1 MITTIPN
8 IITMF
13 RIATVPVLIVL
24 LHDLQYGWA
33 FLVFLISGI
42 SDGLDG
48 FIAKRF
54 NMASELGAILDPLA
68 DKALI
73 FSSYLMLMILGD
85 LPFWLFLTV
94 IFRDVLILVGSLIY
108 VAFNGQ
114 VKMAPSYLS
123 KLNTFMQISLVV
135 AILAQKTFGLN
146 YSTFTDYLIY
156 ATFITTILSGV
167 HYVWVWVVKE
177 EIEMVEGGKDNPT
190 ASNKTGRTD

>member
-13 RIATVPVLIVL
+13 RIATVPVLIL
-24 LHDLQYGWA
+24 FLHDQNYGWA
-33 FLVFLISGI
+33 FTVFLIAGI
-42 SDGLDG
+42 SDALDG

-54 NMASELGAILDPLA
+54 DMASELGAILDPLA

-94 IFRDVLILVGSLIY
+94 VFRDVLILAGSLIY

-123 KLNTFMQISLVV
+123 KLNTFTQIFLVV
-135 AILAQKTFGLN
+135 AILAQKTFGLD
-146 YSTFTDYLIY
+146 YTSFTDYLIY

-167 HYVWVWVVKE
+167 HYVWVWAVKE
-177 EIEMVEGGKDNPT
+177 EIEMVDSANDDRN
-190 ASNKTGRTD
+190 ASKNR

>member
-13 RIATVPVLIVL
+13 RIATVPVLILL
-24 LHDLQYGWA
+24 LHDQQYGWA
-33 FLVFLISGI
+33 FLVFLVSGI

-54 NMASELGAILDPLA
+54 DMASELGAILDPLA

-73 FSSYLMLMILGD
+73 FSSYLMLMLLGD

-94 IFRDVLILVGSLIY
+94 IFRDVLILAGSLIY

-123 KLNTFMQISLVV
+123 KLNTFMQIALVV
-135 AILAQKTFGLN
+135 NILAQKTFGLD
-146 YSTFTDYLIY
+146 YPSFTNYLIY

-177 EIEMVEGGKDNPT
+177 EIEMVDNVNDDPNIPKD
-190 ASNKTGRTD
+190 SRRD

>member
-1 MITTIPN
+1 
-8 IITMF
+8 MF
-13 RIATVPVLIVL
+13 RIATVPVLIIL
-24 LHDLQYGWA
+24 LHDYQYGWA
-33 FLVFLISGI
+33 FLVFLVSGI

-54 NMASELGAILDPLA
+54 NMSSELGAILDPLA

-123 KLNTFMQISLVV
+123 KLNTFTQIFLVV
-135 AILAQKTFGLN
+135 TILAQKTFGLD
-146 YSTFTDYLIY
+146 YPGFTEFLIY
-156 ATFITTILSGV
+156 ATFVTTIISGV

-177 EIEMVEGGKDNPT
+177 EIEMVDNVNDEGNI
-190 ASNKTGRTD
+190 SNDR

>member
-1 MITTIPN
+1 
-8 IITMF
+8 MF
-13 RIATVPVLIVL
+13 RIATVPVLIIL
-24 LHDLQYGWA
+24 LHEHEYGWA
-33 FLVFLISGI
+33 FLVFLVSGI

-54 NMASELGAILDPLA
+54 DMGSELGAILDPLA

-73 FSSYLMLMILGD
+73 FSSYLMLMLLGD

-94 IFRDVLILVGSLIY
+94 IFRDVLILAGSLIY

-123 KLNTFMQISLVV
+123 KLNTFMQIALVV
-135 AILAQKTFGLN
+135 DILAQKTFGLD
-146 YSTFTDYLIY
+146 YPTFTNYLIY

-167 HYVWVWVVKE
+167 HYVWVWLVKE
-177 EIEMVEGGKDNPT
+177 EIEMMDGVNDDQNSSKNG
-190 ASNKTGRTD
+190 

>member
-13 RIATVPVLIVL
+13 RIATVPVLIIL
-24 LHDLQYGWA
+24 LHEHEYGWA
-33 FLVFLISGI
+33 FLVFLVSGI

-54 NMASELGAILDPLA
+54 DMASELGAILDPLA

-73 FSSYLMLMILGD
+73 FSSYLMLMLLGD

-94 IFRDVLILVGSLIY
+94 IFRDVLILAGSLIY
-108 VAFNGQ
+108 VAFYGQ

-123 KLNTFMQISLVV
+123 KLNTFMQIALVV
-135 AILAQKTFGLN
+135 DILAQKTFGLD
-146 YSTFTDYLIY
+146 YPTFTNYLIY

-167 HYVWVWVVKE
+167 HYVWVWIVKE
-177 EIEMVEGGKDNPT
+177 EIEMVENANEDKNVPKD
-190 ASNKTGRTD
+190 G

>member
-1 MITTIPN
+1 LITTIPN

-13 RIATVPVLIVL
+13 RIATVPVLIIL
-24 LHDLQYGWA
+24 LHEYEYGWA
-33 FLVFLISGI
+33 FLVFLVSGI

-54 NMASELGAILDPLA
+54 DMGSELGAILDPLA

-73 FSSYLMLMILGD
+73 FSSYLMLMLLGD

-94 IFRDVLILVGSLIY
+94 IFRDVLILAGSLIY

-123 KLNTFMQISLVV
+123 KLNTFMQIALVV
-135 AILAQKTFGLN
+135 AILAQKTFGLD
-146 YSTFTDYLIY
+146 YPTFTNYLIY

-167 HYVWVWVVKE
+167 HYVWVWIVKE
-177 EIEMVEGGKDNPT
+177 EIEMVDGVNDDRNSSKNG
-190 ASNKTGRTD
+190 

>member
-13 RIATVPVLIVL
+13 RIATVPVLIIL
-24 LHDLQYGWA
+24 LHEYEYGWA
-33 FLVFLISGI
+33 FLVFLVSGI

-54 NMASELGAILDPLA
+54 DMGSELGAILDPLA

-73 FSSYLMLMILGD
+73 FSSYLMLMLLGD

-94 IFRDVLILVGSLIY
+94 IFRDVLILAGSLIY

-123 KLNTFMQISLVV
+123 KLNTFMQIALVV
-135 AILAQKTFGLN
+135 AILAQKTFGLD
-146 YSTFTDYLIY
+146 YPTFTNYLIY

-167 HYVWVWVVKE
+167 HYVWVWIVKE
-177 EIEMVEGGKDNPT
+177 EIEMVDGVNDDRNSSKNG
-190 ASNKTGRTD
+190 

>member
-13 RIATVPVLIVL
+13 RIATVPVLIIL
-24 LHDLQYGWA
+24 LHGHEYGWA

-54 NMASELGAILDPLA
+54 NMGSELGAILDPLA

-94 IFRDVLILVGSLIY
+94 IFRDVLILVGSLLY

-123 KLNTFMQISLVV
+123 KLNTFTQILLVV
-135 AILAQKTFGLN
+135 DILAQKTFGLE
-146 YSTFTDYLIY
+146 YATFTEYLIY
-156 ATFITTILSGV
+156 ATFITTIISGV

-177 EIEMVEGGKDNPT
+177 EIEMVENVNEDKNVSKD
-190 ASNKTGRTD
+190 G

>member
-13 RIATVPVLIVL
+13 RIATVPVLIIL
-24 LHDLQYGWA
+24 LHDYQYGWA
-33 FLVFLISGI
+33 FLVFLVSGI

-54 NMASELGAILDPLA
+54 NMSSELGAILDPLA

-85 LPFWLFLTV
+85 VPFWLFLTV
-94 IFRDVLILVGSLIY
+94 IFRDLLILVGSLIY

-123 KLNTFMQISLVV
+123 KLNTFTQIFLVV
-135 AILAQKTFGLN
+135 TILAQKTFGLD
-146 YSTFTDYLIY
+146 YPGFTEFLIY
-156 ATFITTILSGV
+156 ATFVTTILSGV

-177 EIEMVEGGKDNPT
+177 EIEMVDNVNDERNI
-190 ASNKTGRTD
+190 SNDR

>member
-13 RIATVPVLIVL
+13 RIATVPVLIIL
-24 LHDLQYGWA
+24 LHEHEYGWA
-33 FLVFLISGI
+33 FFVFLVSGI

-48 FIAKRF
+48 FIAKHF
-54 NMASELGAILDPLA
+54 DMASELGAILDPLA

-73 FSSYLMLMILGD
+73 FSSYLMLMLLGD

-94 IFRDVLILVGSLIY
+94 IFRDVLILAGSLIY

-123 KLNTFMQISLVV
+123 KLNTFMQIALVV
-135 AILAQKTFGLN
+135 NILAQKTFGLD
-146 YSTFTDYLIY
+146 YPSFTNYLIY
-156 ATFITTILSGV
+156 ATFITTIISGI
-167 HYVWVWVVKE
+167 HYVWVWLVKE
-177 EIEMVEGGKDNPT
+177 EIEMVDNVNDDQNLPKDSSP
-190 ASNKTGRTD
+190 D

>member
-1 MITTIPN
+1 
-8 IITMF
+8 MF
-13 RIATVPVLIVL
+13 RIATVPVLIIL
-24 LHDLQYGWA
+24 LHGHEYGWA

-54 NMASELGAILDPLA
+54 NMGSELGAILDPLA

-94 IFRDVLILVGSLIY
+94 IFRDVLILVGSLLY

-123 KLNTFMQISLVV
+123 KLNTFTQILLVV
-135 AILAQKTFGLN
+135 DILAQKTFGLE
-146 YSTFTDYLIY
+146 YATFTEYLIY
-156 ATFITTILSGV
+156 ATFITTIISGV

-177 EIEMVEGGKDNPT
+177 EIEMVENVNEDQNVSKD
-190 ASNKTGRTD
+190 G

>member
-1 MITTIPN
+1 
-8 IITMF
+8 MF
-13 RIATVPVLIVL
+13 RIATVPVLIIL
-24 LHDLQYGWA
+24 LHDHEYGWA
-33 FLVFLISGI
+33 FLIFFVSGV

-48 FIAKRF
+48 FIAKRY

-94 IFRDVLILVGSLIY
+94 IFRDLLILAGSLIY

-123 KLNTFMQISLVV
+123 KLNTFTQIFLVV
-135 AILAQKTFGLN
+135 TILAQKTFALD
-146 YSTFTDYLIY
+146 YPVFTEYLIY
-156 ATFITTILSGV
+156 ATFITTIISGF

-177 EIEMVEGGKDNPT
+177 EIEMVENENEENNLPKD
-190 ASNKTGRTD
+190 R

>member
-13 RIATVPVLIVL
+13 RIATVPVLILL
-24 LHDLQYGWA
+24 LHEQNYGWA

-54 NMASELGAILDPLA
+54 DMASELGAILDPLA

-94 IFRDVLILVGSLIY
+94 VFRDVLILVGSLIY

-123 KLNTFMQISLVV
+123 KLNTFTQIFLVV
-135 AILAQKTFGLN
+135 AILGQKTFGLD
-146 YSTFTDYLIY
+146 YTSFTDYLIY

-167 HYVWVWVVKE
+167 HYVWVWAVKE
-177 EIEMVEGGKDNPT
+177 EIEMLDSANDDRN
-190 ASNKTGRTD
+190 ANKNR

>member
-13 RIATVPVLIVL
+13 RIATVPILIIL
-24 LHDLQYGWA
+24 LHEHEYGWA

-48 FIAKRF
+48 FIAKHF
-54 NMASELGAILDPLA
+54 NMGSELGAILDPLA

-94 IFRDVLILVGSLIY
+94 LFRDVLILVGSLLY

-114 VKMAPSYLS
+114 IKMAPSYLS
-123 KLNTFMQISLVV
+123 KLNTFTQLLLVV
-135 AILAQKTFGLN
+135 TILAQRSFGLE
-146 YSTFTDYLIY
+146 YDTFTEYLIY

-167 HYVWVWVVKE
+167 HYFWVWIVKE
-177 EIEMVEGGKDNPT
+177 EIELVETAYDDRDANKD
-190 ASNKTGRTD
+190 R